1 MGSNLPWQRKAC
13 EVSSKAAF
21 NTGLYFPFQE
31 SEQFLISSSVDL
43 QSLLGRDEKSKNVF
57 YWKAGS
63 IGILLIG
70 ALIECIAN
78 EIEDYHIWN
87 VSTVNC

>member
-1 MGSNLPWQRKAC
+1 MNG
-13 EVSSKAAF
+13 
-21 NTGLYFPFQE
+21 
-31 SEQFLISSSVDL
+31 FLSPLLFLSL

-87 VSTVNC
+87 VSIVNFNIYLIMN